1 MADQNVQFTGSVPA
15 AYDRY
20 LGPMLFEPYA
30 ADLVGRLKLPPA
42 ANVLEVAAGSG
53 ILTAR
58 LRRAMPGTATL
69 TATDLNAAML
79 AYARAKMPDAAIT
92 WQPADAQQLPFPDGA
107 FDLVVCQFG
116 FMFVPDKLR
125 AFREARRVLRPG
137 GELAFSVWCSLAD
150 NPVGR
155 IARDTIAGFFAADP
169 PTFYDVPF
177 GLHDSSLI
185 VGMLHTAGFEVSSQE
200 RVTLE
205 ARSASAED
213 AARGLVTGNPVVL
226 AIEERATAPVDEI
239 VGAVAD
245 RLAAKGGATPFRLPM
260 AALVFRART
269 A

>member
-30 ADLVGRLKLPPA
+30 ADLVGRLKLPPV

-58 LRRAMPGTATL
+58 LRRALPATAAL
-69 TATDLNAAML
+69 TATDLNGAML

-107 FDLVVCQFG
+107 FDLVACQFG
-116 FMFVPDKLR
+116 VMFVPDKLR

-155 IARDTIAGFFAADP
+155 IARDTIAGFFASDP

-177 GLHDSSLI
+177 GFHDPSLI
-185 VGMLHTAGFEVSSQE
+185 VGILHTAGFEVTSQE
-200 RVTLE
+200 RVGLE
-205 ARSASAED
+205 ARSASAVD
-213 AARGLVTGNPVVL
+213 AARGLVAGNPVIL
-226 AIEERATAPVDEI
+226 AIEERATAPVDDI
-239 VGAVAD
+239 VAAVAD
-245 RLAAKGGATPFRLPM
+245 RLAAAGGDAPFRLPM
-260 AALVFRART
+260 SALVFRART

>member
-30 ADLVGRLKLPPA
+30 ADLVGRLQLSTA
-42 ANVLEVAAGSG
+42 ANVLELAAGSG

-58 LRRAMPGTATL
+58 LRRALPATAAL

-92 WQPADAQQLPFPDGA
+92 WQPADARELPFPDGA
-107 FDLVVCQFG
+107 FDLVACQFG

-125 AFREARRVLRPG
+125 AYREARRVLRPG
-137 GELAFSVWCSLAD
+137 GELAFSVWCSLAG

-155 IARDTIAGFFAADP
+155 IARDTIAEFFASDP

-177 GLHDSSLI
+177 GFHDVSLI
-185 VGMLHTAGFEVSSQE
+185 VGVLHAAGFEVASQE

-205 ARSASAED
+205 ARSASAGD

-226 AIEERATAPVDEI
+226 AIEERATAPVDDI
-239 VGAVAD
+239 VGAVAA
-245 RLAAKGGATPFRLPM
+245 RLAAAGGAAPLRLPM
-260 AALVFRART
+260 SALVFRARK